1 MGMINLRNALMMEKP
16 IPDLAEWF
24 DCGAYGLSSYGGRY
38 FVDTGLTGLVGA
50 TTRVETSAYW
60 SGQTNSFG
68 NWNPLFA
75 AQSSDGSADTI
86 QVRRAFSIG
95 TIIANRSDSISMTLP
110 TSPANIVLDGQTFTV
125 RGTTKTVDT
134 SSIANEKPLFLGG
147 SYGIIYSTHG
157 DRLKRCWHGFIG
169 RTKVFVS
176 GLLIADMQPL
186 ADGSGF
192 YDHVRRLILP
202 KSDIRML

>member
-1 MGMINLRNALMMEKP
+1 MLIGMRNAMMAGKP
-16 IPDLAEWF
+16 IPDLTEWF

-60 SGQTNSFG
+60 SGSTSSFG

-86 QVRRAFSIG
+86 QVRRAHISG
-95 TIIANRSDSISMTLP
+95 NIIANRNDNRSLTLP

-125 RGTTKTVDT
+125 GGRTQTVDI
-134 SSIANEKPLFLGG
+134 SSVANEKPLFLGG
-147 SYGIIYSTHG
+147 SYGIIYSTHS

-202 KSDIRML
+202 KSDIKSV